1 MKNPFKKPYFLTMF
15 EKELAK
21 KPEKPSPYVLV
32 F

>member
-1 MKNPFKKPYFLTMF
+1 MF